1 MQKYARNP
9 SLKLVMILAF
19 TLLSEKTF
27 LKTIFRPARKKCCA
41 GTGVTHVRDGRTFQA
56 HCEITIWE
64 LVTIVKVFATAGGRK
79 GSCKGNL
86 YVMDTRTICPGA
98 LVPALQAG

>member
-56 HCEITIWE
+56 HCEITISEVLDTVQVLAE
-64 LVTIVKVFATAGGRK
+64 LGKK
-79 GSCKGNL
+79 GSIKW
-86 YVMDTRTICPGA
+86 
-98 LVPALQAG
+98 